1 MDARQFE
8 CLQAGHLQPLIMV
21 AVKEKFNYLA
31 KRPVLIFGMGCLLLF
46 IISFFGVYWLRV
58 IYSPAW
64 LGQIKGSL
72 VVFFTLFV
80 VFGIIRFGARFKDK
94 NPRLFLSLCLFVL
107 GVLFAFATPPNQ
119 VPDENTHFL
128 RAYSM
133 AEGQWGFDANHIYP
147 NDVRLLM
154 KYFPTAY
161 NNGHPAKQ
169 GDTVY
174 DRFTDYKAAVSSGE
188 ERGNLS
194 IIIFQVIPYI
204 PGAIGI
210 FLARLLGFGAL
221 GAYYGC
227 RLANRLFFCICAYWA
242 FKTADRFK
250 MIMFT
255 LAAMP
260 LIVFLCG
267 SCSSD
272 AVLFGLMF
280 VMFASVLA
288 EKFDNKMLFAFR
300 VSYGILTVHKMSY
313 CVFLLLLL
321 GVKKE
326 NFDIEVNRKKHGR
339 LLRGAVCLVFFV
351 LLYQGMGLY
360 VKMFSNYGVIE
371 RTMENSDP
379 AAQLIFI
386 LKNPLRYRA
395 VAFDTLLNNSFFL
408 FSGGLLGY
416 LDVKLSLVNYLTP
429 VAVILCC
436 VKQRNIFTRED
447 ERKTLRFL
455 ICSLLTYAVVVTGLY
470 LSWTPVTL
478 PQVIGL
484 QMRYFYPAFM
494 GFCMVLG
501 QYFGKR
507 TKPDVKNTDMS
518 CVVTSC
524 VFCVVA
530 AALMLITYYLPR
542 PARVFVA

>member
-1 MDARQFE
+1 MGGLR
-8 CLQAGHLQPLIMV
+8 
-21 AVKEKFNYLA
+21 EKFNNLA

-46 IISFFGVYWLRV
+46 AVSFFGVYWLRV

-72 VVFFTLFV
+72 AVFFVLFA
-80 VFGIIRFGARFKDK
+80 VFGIIRLGARFKDK
-94 NPRLFLSLCLFVL
+94 NPRLFLSICLFVL
-107 GVLFAFATPPNQ
+107 GAVFAFATPPNQ
-119 VPDENTHFL
+119 APDENTHFL

-161 NNGHPAKQ
+161 NNGHPAKRD
-169 GDTVY
+169 DTVY
-174 DRFTDYKAAVSSGE
+174 DRFTEYKSALSAGE
-188 ERGNLS
+188 ERGNVS
-194 IIIFQVIPYI
+194 VIIFQVIPYI

-210 FLARLLGFGAL
+210 ILAKLLGFGAL
-221 GAYYGC
+221 GSYYGC
-227 RLANRLFFCICAYWA
+227 RLANRLFFCLCAYWA
-242 FKTADRFK
+242 FKTAGRFK
-250 MIMFT
+250 IIMFA

-260 LIVFLCG
+260 LIAFVYG
-267 SCSSD
+267 SCNSD

-280 VMFASVLA
+280 VMFASTLA

-326 NFDIEVNRKKHGR
+326 NCSIKVKEKKYGR
-339 LLRGAVCLVFFV
+339 LFRGAVCVVFFV

-360 VKMFSNYGVIE
+360 VKAFSNYGVIE

-379 AAQLIFI
+379 VAQLVFV

-416 LDVKLSLVNYLTP
+416 LDVKLPLVNYLTP
-429 VAVILCC
+429 VIIVLCC
-436 VKQRNIFTRED
+436 IKQRNVFTGED
-447 ERKTLRFL
+447 TRKTLWFFV
-455 ICSLLTYAVVVTGLY
+455 CSVLTYGVVVTGLY

-518 CVVTSC
+518 CVITSC
-524 VFCVVA
+524 VFCVA
-530 AALMLITYYLPR
+530 AAGLMLITYYLPR
-542 PARVFVA
+542 SARVFVA